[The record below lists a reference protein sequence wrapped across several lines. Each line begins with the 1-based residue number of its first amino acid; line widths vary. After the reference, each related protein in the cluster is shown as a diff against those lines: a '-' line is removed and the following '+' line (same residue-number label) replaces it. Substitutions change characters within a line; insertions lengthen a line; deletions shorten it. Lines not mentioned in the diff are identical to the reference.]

1 MTFQYARQRLRHDI
15 IIIMTGSRRN
25 MASTNNTTTT
35 SSTTAWER
43 TAVRCKDPKQ
53 HDNKYIQE
61 IRTTVHDSP
70 AMHLKSLQDELQSAV
85 GQALGRQGA
94 KVLRAIQAV
103 HAIQDEYEQL
113 LMNNNKHD
121 PHNHAHLIQQCIE
134 RHAKARQA
142 AVQVRWELM
151 VHRQAAGFLVNNH
164 AVVTETFPIP
174 GPIVPNDNDEEKSE
188 TGKGQ
193 SGIAASEASR
203 KPQYGDQLDWWQR
216 VGRWK

>member
-1 MTFQYARQRLRHDI
+1 MLKSMIFQYVRQRLRHDI
-15 IIIMTGSRRN
+15 IIIMTGSRN
-25 MASTNNTTTT
+25 MSSNTST

-94 KVLRAIQAV
+94 KVLRAIQVV
-103 HAIQDEYEQL
+103 HAIQAEYEQL
-113 LMNNNKHD
+113 LMKNHKHD
-121 PHNHAHLIQQCIE
+121 PHNHAQLIQQCIE
-134 RHAKARQA
+134 RHDKARQA
-142 AVQVRWELM
+142 AIQVRWELK

-174 GPIVPNDNDEEKSE
+174 GPIVRSDNGEDKHYKSE
-188 TGKGQ
+188 TEK
-193 SGIAASEASR
+193 ASEASR
-203 KPQYGDQLDWWQR
+203 KQQYGDQLEWWQR